1 MIVVIIFLSVLC
13 IYFVFLSI
21 DHYNLYE
28 RTYDE
33 LLKLN
38 NEHVELKEK
47 YSVLLEHEQVYK
59 TLTQKI

>member
-13 IYFVFLSI
+13 IYFWLLSM
-21 DHYNLYE
+21 DHYDLYE

-33 LLKLN
+33 LFKLN
-38 NEHVELKEK
+38 NEYVELKEK

-59 TLTQKI
+59 NLTQKN

>member
-13 IYFVFLSI
+13 IYFCFLSM
-21 DHYNLYE
+21 DHYDWYK

-33 LLKLN
+33 LFKLN
-38 NEHVELKEK
+38 NEYVELKEK

-59 TLTQKI
+59 NLTKKI